1 MEDGDENQT
10 AQGLTIMPIGS
21 LMRKKAVA
29 EYIAEQSRRERM
41 WEWKNEK
48 WNKVSTRPSSHAN
61 GEPREREGACP
72 AADHKNNGQP
82 YPHFFLVSK
91 RLL

>member
-41 WEWKNEK
+41 
-48 WNKVSTRPSSHAN
+48 
-61 GEPREREGACP
+61 
-72 AADHKNNGQP
+72 
-82 YPHFFLVSK
+82 
-91 RLL
+91 